1 MHQDFSPYSPAFQN
15 LNKIVFL
22 VFSILFVLL
31 CGINKIQSQEKPFVV
46 VLDAGHGGH
55 DSGNRGNGY
64 YEKNIALSIALKIGK
79 ILEKTKGFKIIY
91 TRKTDVFVDLIQ
103 RANIA
108 NKADAD
114 LFVSIHCD
122 AFTSS
127 KAFGAGTFVLGLHE
141 NERNFKVAQ
150 KENSVIFLEE
160 DYEKNYDGFNP
171 NDPESVISLIL
182 MQQTY
187 LDQSINLASTIQKSF
202 VENLNRKD
210 RTVKQA
216 GFIVLKYTYMPSVL
230 VETGFLTNRS
240 EGAYLNSS
248 VGQVKMASAIAKAI
262 INYKN
267 KRAASFETESATQIT
282 IDQSI
287 SNLNQ
292 SDIYFAVQ
300 ISASKRKINLK
311 SYNFKGL
318 KDVWRTKS
326 VKLYRYY
333 TGKSFTI
340 ENAKNKLE
348 EAKNKGY
355 NNAFIVAFDGD
366 KKISISDAVNHL
378 K

>member
-1 MHQDFSPYSPAFQN
+1 
-15 LNKIVFL
+15 
-22 VFSILFVLL
+22 
-31 CGINKIQSQEKPFVV
+31 
-46 VLDAGHGGH
+46 
-55 DSGNRGNGY
+55 
-64 YEKNIALSIALKIGK
+64 
-79 ILEKTKGFKIIY
+79 
-91 TRKTDVFVDLIQ
+91 
-103 RANIA
+103 
-108 NKADAD
+108 
-114 LFVSIHCD
+114 
-122 AFTSS
+122 
-127 KAFGAGTFVLGLHE
+127 
-141 NERNFKVAQ
+141 
-150 KENSVIFLEE
+150 
-160 DYEKNYDGFNP
+160 
-171 NDPESVISLIL
+171 

-248 VGQVKMASAIAKAI
+248 VGQVKMASAISKAI

-267 KRAASFETESATQIT
+267 NRAATFETEAATQIT
-282 IDQSI
+282 KDESI

-311 SYNFKGL
+311 SYNFNGL
-318 KDVWRTKS
+318 NDVWRTKS

-340 ENAKNKLE
+340 DNAKNKLE
-348 EAKNKGY
+348 EAKNRGY

>member
-1 MHQDFSPYSPAFQN
+1 MHQDFSPYSLVYQN
-15 LNKIVFL
+15 SNKIVFL
-22 VFSILFVLL
+22 LFSIFFILFF
-31 CGINKIQSQEKPFVV
+31 GTNKIQSQEKPFVV

-64 YEKNIALSIALKIGK
+64 YEKNIALSIALNIGK
-79 ILEKTKGFKIIY
+79 TLEKTRGFKIIY

-127 KAFGAGTFVLGLHE
+127 QAFGAGTFVLGLHE

-248 VGQVKMASAIAKAI
+248 AGQVKMASAIAKAI

-267 KRAASFETESATQIT
+267 NRAASFETEAKTQIT
-282 IDQSI
+282 VNKSM
-287 SNLNQ
+287 SNLNRN
-292 SDIYFAVQ
+292 DIYFAVQ
-300 ISASKRKINLK
+300 ISASRRKINLK

-318 KDVWRTKS
+318 KDIWRTKS
-326 VKLYRYY
+326 EKLYRYY

-340 ENAKNKLE
+340 ENAKKKLE

-355 NNAFIVAFDGD
+355 SNAFIVAYKGD
-366 KKISISDAVNHL
+366 KKISISDAVNLL

>member
-1 MHQDFSPYSPAFQN
+1 MHQDFSPYSLVYQN
-15 LNKIVFL
+15 SNKIVFL
-22 VFSILFVLL
+22 LFSIFFILFF
-31 CGINKIQSQEKPFVV
+31 GTNKIQSQEKPFVV

-64 YEKNIALSIALKIGK
+64 YEKNIALSIALNIGK
-79 ILEKTKGFKIIY
+79 TLEKTRGFKIIY

-127 KAFGAGTFVLGLHE
+127 QAFGAGTFVLGLHE

-210 RTVKQA
+210 RTVEQA

-248 VGQVKMASAIAKAI
+248 AGQVKMASAIAKAI

-267 KRAASFETESATQIT
+267 NRAASFETEAKTQIT
-282 IDQSI
+282 VNKSM
-287 SNLNQ
+287 SNLNRN
-292 SDIYFAVQ
+292 DIYFAVQ
-300 ISASKRKINLK
+300 ISASRRKINLK

-318 KDVWRTKS
+318 KDIWRTKS
-326 VKLYRYY
+326 EKLYRYY

-340 ENAKNKLE
+340 ENAKKKLE

-355 NNAFIVAFDGD
+355 SNAFIVAYKGD
-366 KKISISDAVNHL
+366 KKISISDAVNLL

>member
-1 MHQDFSPYSPAFQN
+1 MHQDFSPYSLAYQN

-22 VFSILFVLL
+22 VFAILFTLL
-31 CGINKIQSQEKPFVV
+31 FGTNKIQSQEKPFVV

-79 ILEKTKGFKIIY
+79 TLEKTKGFKIIY
-91 TRKTDVFVDLIQ
+91 TRKTDVFVDLIK

-160 DYEKNYDGFNP
+160 NYEKNYDGFNP

-248 VGQVKMASAIAKAI
+248 AGQEKMASAIAKAI

-267 KRAASFETESATQIT
+267 NRAASFEAEASRQI
-282 IDQSI
+282 IKDESI

-292 SDIYFAVQ
+292 SDIFFAVQ

-318 KDVWRTKS
+318 KDIWRTKS

-348 EAKNKGY
+348 EAKNRGY

-366 KKISISDAVNHL
+366 KKISIGDAVNHL